1 MKKKVQKLDLSRE
14 TLRALR
20 SDWQPGQV
28 VGGYTGGGPTC
39 PHSCFKTLCTCG

>member
-1 MKKKVQKLDLSRE
+1 MKKKVQKLDLHRE

-20 SDWQPGQV
+20 TDWQPGQV

-39 PHSCFKTLCTCG
+39 QQSCFKTLCTCG